1 MAGNGCAFHLEKEF
15 KEMKTIPLRTLLFL
29 ALCCDLGLFSKRLI
43 GPAANIFTD
52 ALHIPGGIGTSF
64 SLMFLVIAV
73 MLFPRFGCGT
83 VMGMVQSALALSMG
97 MVGSMGALSPIGYIL
112 PGLMIDLLA
121 WATKNT
127 PLSLPGRMALLNA
140 CAALIASLTA
150 NTIVFRLWGPPLLLY
165 ACVSVT
171 SGAMCGLLGAQV
183 TARVKP
189 VIGAGPAQGQRRTVQ
204 EG

>member
-1 MAGNGCAFHLEKEF
+1 
-15 KEMKTIPLRTLLFL
+15 MKKIPLRTVLFL

-43 GPAANIFTD
+43 GPVANIFTD

-73 MLFPRFGCGT
+73 MLFPHFGCGT
-83 VMGMVQSALALSMG
+83 VMGVVQSALALGMG

-112 PGLMIDLLA
+112 PGLMIDLLT

-127 PLSLPGRMALLNA
+127 RLSLSCRMALLNA
-140 CAALIASLTA
+140 CAALTASLTA
-150 NTIVFRLWGPPLLLY
+150 NAIVFRLWGPPLLLY
-165 ACVSVT
+165 ACVCVT
-171 SGAMCGLLGAQV
+171 SGALCGLLGAQV

-189 VIGAGPAQGQRRTVQ
+189 VIGAGLAPEQRKTVQ